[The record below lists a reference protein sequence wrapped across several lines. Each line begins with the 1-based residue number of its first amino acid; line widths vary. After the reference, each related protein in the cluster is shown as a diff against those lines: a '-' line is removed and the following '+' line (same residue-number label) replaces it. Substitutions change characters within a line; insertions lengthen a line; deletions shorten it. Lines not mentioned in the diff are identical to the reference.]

1 MIVALLNI
9 QIALPYVSLACW
21 RWATVAF
28 AAMVGI
34 ATISSVSSRGVS
46 ISNLAYMASFMIRP
60 TWPCFPPSTVV
71 GRVVVL
77 AYNYRIVSFKDS
89 LSGSP
94 LIVGRLLKTN
104 LATTSSI
111 VFGFGII
118 DIVVFSFFIRT
129 ALLALSFVGIVV
141 DYCTVFIQLG
151 LKILLVDRRHM
162 LLTLT

>member
-1 MIVALLNI
+1 M
-9 QIALPYVSLACW
+9 
-21 RWATVAF
+21 
-28 AAMVGI
+28 
-34 ATISSVSSRGVS
+34 
-46 ISNLAYMASFMIRP
+46 
-60 TWPCFPPSTVV
+60 
-71 GRVVVL
+71 VL

-104 LATTSSI
+104 LETTSSI

-141 DYCTVFIQLG
+141 DYCTVFIHLG